1 MRLIAVC
8 LIALAGVLPRAAM
21 AQQSETLADI
31 RQQLSVLYVEIQT
44 LKRELSTTGSPEGL
58 NTAGTT
64 LERIDAIEAQLQR
77 LTGRTEQLD
86 NRVQSIVEDGTNRIS
101 DLEFRL
107 VELEGGDV
115 SNLGE
120 TTTLG
125 GDVVPPVTGGGTST
139 DTPPTNTELAVGE
152 SADYERAKAALD
164 SGDYISAGT
173 QFSAF
178 LDTYPGSPLAPQ
190 AHLGRGMALEG
201 QDPQAQEAKAAI
213 ARDYLEAYSINLSS
227 PVADQALFHLGRAL
241 GALGKI
247 NEACVTLGEVQ
258 VRHPESEM
266 VLQAQSE
273 MRNLG
278 CDG

>member
-8 LIALAGVLPRAAM
+8 LFVLAGTMPRAAL
-21 AQQSETLADI
+21 AQSSETLADI

-44 LKRELSTTGSPEGL
+44 LKRELSTTGSPQGVV
-58 NTAGTT
+58 TAGTT

-77 LTGRTEQLD
+77 LTGRTEQLS
-86 NRVQSIVEDGTNRIS
+86 NRVERVVEDGTNRVS

-115 SNLGE
+115 SQLGE

-125 GDVVPPVTGGGTST
+125 GDTLPPATDVT
-139 DTPPTNTELAVGE
+139 TPVETPDNTELAVGE

-164 SGDYISAGT
+164 GGDYVSAGN

-178 LDTYPGSPLAPQ
+178 LEAYPGSPLAPQ

-201 QDPQAQEAKAAI
+201 QDPQTQDAKAAV
-213 ARDYLEAYSINLSS
+213 ARAYLESYSINLNS
-227 PVADQALFHLGRAL
+227 PVADQALFHLGKAL
-241 GALGKI
+241 GALGKF
-247 NEACVTLGEVQ
+247 NEACVTLGEVA
-258 VRHPESEM
+258 VRHPGSEM

-273 MRNLG
+273 MQNMG
-278 CDG
+278 CQ